1 MLTSLSEISS
11 ENKGIDAPAPAPSER
26 DVAQACAAADWV
38 QVVSNGGPPCFHVE
52 DGRFC
57 FRAQRW
63 AGHGSAHAFMSLLD
77 FYRSQR
83 ERVEEADASR

>member
-1 MLTSLSEISS
+1 MPTISEIPTK
-11 ENKGIDAPAPAPSER
+11 NKHLEPPAPAPSDR
-26 DVAQACAAADWV
+26 DVAQACAAADWE

-63 AGHGSAHAFMSLLD
+63 AGHGSVHAFVSLLD

-83 ERVEEADASR
+83 ERDVGELEMPL